1 MTVNLSMLAGAGQ
14 QFLDNNG
21 NPLSGGKLYS
31 YAAGTTT
38 PQTTYTS
45 SAGNVAHSNPLILDS
60 AGRVPSSGEI
70 WLTDAVNYKFVLK
83 TSDDVLLAT
92 WDNVSGNGSG
102 IYAALAAP
110 SGSSLVGFLQ
120 QGDGAVPITVEEK
133 LQSLTMNLAD
143 FGGVCDGV
151 TDDLA
156 AWNAAIAQYKVTGIP
171 ISFNGFSFVS
181 GPIVYQ
187 TSGTSNGL
195 RIVGTGS
202 NTSGIVGGFSGDA
215 LIVIDGSSLQSYKF
229 QHNGG
234 FSGFQITTA
243 PSAVIKSAIS
253 VNGWWNATHEDLL
266 IGNSDNSASF
276 TEHGITVPL
285 RTDIDSNPDA
295 YATVVWTLNNVVIR
309 AMGQN
314 GIVGFNNQGY
324 AGWTLNNCVIEANG
338 TDGIQVHCA
347 GWIVTGGSC
356 SVNGRYGINF
366 SGEPGVTLSNGT
378 FDTIELDGNTT
389 AGIYISRVSSGI
401 FNNNRIIS
409 RVLNTVETSLTHV
422 LLDYTQAALGLKINN
437 TYHRVETGMSSPV
450 TIYYSGAATS
460 NISGNQIVGYY
471 VLNSGTSTVTT
482 FSSGLL
488 RPDFK
493 NTLVNNEGQS
503 QVGDCERFAFTSETS
518 QNITTS
524 AFTILNFNTAVQTTG
539 WQSAY
544 DTGTGRLT
552 IPYNGFYLIAF
563 DYTISVWGTNTTLRI
578 SLYKNGAATRDRYY
592 RWNAS
597 ADAPNRFSVDFTE
610 YLYLSA
616 GDIIDIRA
624 DVDVVAVSPYNTG
637 KLTVINP

>member
-1 MTVNLSMLAGAGQ
+1 MGIQLKNNAVGYLATAISASDTGAVLQTGNGASFPALGAGDYFYATLESTGGTTEVVKATARSGDSLTIVRAQEGTTAQSFAAGSRFELRVTAQSVTDFLQAGAGAVVRN
-14 QFLDNNG
+14 FRD
-21 NPLSGGKLYS
+21 KLRE
-31 YAAGTTT
+31 T
-38 PQTTYTS
+38 
-45 SAGNVAHSNPLILDS
+45 
-60 AGRVPSSGEI
+60 
-70 WLTDAVNYKFVLK
+70 
-83 TSDDVLLAT
+83 
-92 WDNVSGNGSG
+92 VS
-102 IYAALAAP
+102 
-110 SGSSLVGFLQ
+110 VRDF
-120 QGDGAVPITVEEK
+120 GAV
-133 LQSLTMNLAD
+133 
-143 FGGVCDGV
+143 GDGV
-151 TDDLA
+151 TDDTVA
-156 AWNAAIAQYKVTGIP
+156 FQNAIESFKSNSIP
-171 ISFNGFSFVS
+171 ILVDGNFRVTS
-181 GPIVYQ
+181 PLVYQ
-187 TSGTSNGL
+187 TQGTSAGL
-195 RIVGTGS
+195 CLFGNNSKTCSIIGDF
-202 NTSGIVGGFSGDA
+202 NGDA
-215 LIVIDGSSLQSYKF
+215 LIEIDGSSLESYKF
-229 QHNGG
+229 QHGGG
-234 FSGFQITTA
+234 FSGLQLTTA
-243 PSAVIKSAIS
+243 SGAVIKSAIT
-253 VNGWWNATHEDLL
+253 VNGWWNAVHNDLL

-324 AGWTLNNCVIEANG
+324 AGWTLNNCIIEANG

-347 GWIVTGGSC
+347 GWIVTGGSI

-366 SGEPGVTLSNGT
+366 SGEPGVTLSNGA
-378 FDTIELDGNTT
+378 FDTIELDGNAT
-389 AGIYISRVSSGI
+389 AGIYISRVSSGV
-401 FNNNRIIS
+401 FSNNRIIS

-450 TIYYSGAATS
+450 TIYYSGAAS
-460 NISGNQIVGYY
+460 NNISGNQIVGYY

-493 NTLVNNEGQS
+493 NTLIDNQGQS
-503 QVGDCERFAFTSETS
+503 QVGDCKRFAFTSETS

-524 AFTILNFNTAVQTTG
+524 AFTILNFNTAVQNTG

-544 DTGTGRLT
+544 NTGTGRLT

-578 SLYKNGAATRDRYY
+578 DVYKNGSSARSRYY

-597 ADAPNRFSVDFTE
+597 ADAPNRFSIDFVE
-610 YLYLSA
+610 MMYLSA

-624 DVDVVAVSPYNTG
+624 DVDVATVNPYGTG

>member
-1 MTVNLSMLAGAGQ
+1 MAVNLSMLAGAGQ
-14 QFLDNNG
+14 QFLDNNA

-45 SAGNVAHSNPLILDS
+45 SAGNVARTNPIILDS
-60 AGRVPSSGEI
+60 AGRVPSGGEI
-70 WLTDAVNYKFVLK
+70 WLTDSVNYKFVLN
-83 TSDDVLLAT
+83 TSSDVLLAT

-120 QGDGAVPITVEEK
+120 QGAGAVPITVEEK
-133 LQSLTMNLAD
+133 LQTLTMSLVE

-151 TDDLA
+151 TDDLD
-156 AWNAAIAQYKVTGIP
+156 AWNAAIAQYKITGIP
-171 ISFNGFSFVS
+171 ISFSGFSRVS
-181 GPIVYQ
+181 GPLVYQ

-195 RIVGTGS
+195 SIIGTGS
-202 NTSGIVGGFSGDA
+202 NTSGIIGDFTGDA
-215 LIVIDGSSLQSYKF
+215 LIEIDGSSLQAFRF
-229 QHNGG
+229 QYGGG
-234 FSGFQITTA
+234 FSNFQLTTA
-243 PSAVIKSAIS
+243 TGAVIKSAIS
-253 VNGWWNATHEDLL
+253 VNGWWNATHENLL

-276 TEHGITVPL
+276 TEHGITIPL
-285 RTDIDSNPDA
+285 RTDIDSNPDG
-295 YATVVWTLNNVVIR
+295 YATVVWTLNNVTIR

-324 AGWTLNNCVIEANG
+324 AGWTLNNCISEANG

-356 SVNGRYGINF
+356 SYNGRYGVNF
-366 SGEPGVTLSNGT
+366 SGESGVTLSNGA
-378 FDTIELDGNTT
+378 FDSIELDGNGT
-389 AGIYISRVSSGI
+389 AGIFISRVSSGI
-401 FNNNRIIS
+401 FNSNRIIS
-409 RVLNTVETSLTHV
+409 RVLDAVETSLVHV
-422 LLDYTQAALGLKINN
+422 WFDSAFACLGLRITN
-437 TYHRVETGMSSPV
+437 TYHRVESGMTSAV
-450 TIYYSGAATS
+450 TIYYSSVATS
-460 NISGNQIVGYY
+460 NISGNEIDAYN
-471 VLNSGTSTVTT
+471 VLNSGAGTVTN

-493 NTLVNNEGQS
+493 NIIANNTGES
-503 QVGDCERFAFTSETS
+503 QVGSTQRFAYSSETS

-524 AFTILNFNTAVQTTG
+524 AFTILNFNTAVQNTG

-563 DYTISVWGTNTTLRI
+563 NYTISVWSTNTTLRI
-578 SLYKNGAATRDRYY
+578 SVYKNASANRDRYY

-610 YLYLSA
+610 YVYLAA

-624 DVDVVAVSPYNTG
+624 DVDSVDVSPYGTG
-637 KLTVINP
+637 KLSVVNA